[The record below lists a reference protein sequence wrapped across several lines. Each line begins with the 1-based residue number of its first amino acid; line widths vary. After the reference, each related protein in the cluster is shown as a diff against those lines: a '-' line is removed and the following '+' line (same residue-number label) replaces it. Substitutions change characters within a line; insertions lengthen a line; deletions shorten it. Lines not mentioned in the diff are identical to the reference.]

1 MYNHLPRCCKIFRL
15 SSKMLHNFQIVFQDV
30 GQLSSKILHKTS
42 MVRKSWSSSVLYRC
56 TDKHLH
62 DHNHNQHWT
71 LVPPMCHKVTSGR
84 AVSMQV
90 RSSLRTTGRNSHK
103 STKLKQ
109 LNATNKHQSVRRKN
123 PVTSKIPIGHK
134 IGLNGHI
141 LCFEE
146 LSVRFL
152 VYGLNIARGEA

>member
-1 MYNHLPRCCKIFRL
+1 MSQSHQWSGCFNASEKFTENNWEELT
-15 SSKMLHNFQIVFQDV
+15 QI
-30 GQLSSKILHKTS
+30 
-42 MVRKSWSSSVLYRC
+42 
-56 TDKHLH
+56 
-62 DHNHNQHWT
+62 NQAQAT
-71 LVPPMCHKVTSGR
+71 K
-84 AVSMQV
+84 
-90 RSSLRTTGRNSHK
+90 HK